1 MREEFCRRPQKW
13 GERQG
18 VTQYRGP
25 RRWGDSALGAVS
37 PWLSSALAVSSLG
50 YGWDIM
56 EEAHGLTCWWGLR
69 RPRGEGTGWFCG
81 PCLSVGVENMGLEG
95 VEQGVVGCL
104 Q

>member
-1 MREEFCRRPQKW
+1 
-13 GERQG
+13 
-18 VTQYRGP
+18 
-25 RRWGDSALGAVS
+25 
-37 PWLSSALAVSSLG
+37 
-50 YGWDIM
+50 M